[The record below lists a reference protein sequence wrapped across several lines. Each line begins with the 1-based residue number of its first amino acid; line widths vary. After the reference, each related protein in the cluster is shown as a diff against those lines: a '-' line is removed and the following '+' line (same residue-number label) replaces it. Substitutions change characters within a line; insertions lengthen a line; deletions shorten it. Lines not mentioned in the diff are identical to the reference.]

1 MQDFSVLVHQ
11 IAGHMKKITQEVSEL
26 KNSFET
32 AEKEKI
38 EALTKLQ
45 VLSNYFKEK
54 ESQLQK

>member
-1 MQDFSVLVHQ
+1 MNTVNLFN
-11 IAGHMKKITQEVSEL
+11 IGHVRVISREVASL
-26 KNSFET
+26 KENFEA

-38 EALTKLQ
+38 DALTKLQ